1 MKDVKSST
9 VQESLSCNKSPQ
21 KCYSAPDLEI
31 MNITPEGLLCQSV
44 VPTDTEPG
52 GDLF

>member
-1 MKDVKSST
+1 MKVRS
-9 VQESLSCNKSPQ
+9 VQELSSWNKSPQ
-21 KCYSAPDLEI
+21 KCYSAPDSET
-31 MNITPEGLLCQSV
+31 MDITPEGLLCQSK